1 VIVKNHVG
9 KFSVEEAFRITG
21 RGWVLVGELEGNI
34 LSGYQLDF
42 GNDVVLHV
50 SGIQLTKVYN
60 SDKLSLLVSN
70 QFESRQELVDQNII
84 GATAQILE

>member
-1 VIVKNHVG
+1 MIVKNHVG